1 MVDSIALDIGIPISC
16 GGDPG
21 PVGSVPMLHCSL
33 IEGMGD
39 NLPCARVYARH
50 QSAISMLLKC
60 GTQKQK
66 DAACLDSVAGMM
78 TAFEV
83 DGKLELNSDGMIN
96 GEIVV
101 GGAGEKAI
109 TNLLVSVK
117 NDDDE
122 QLVLINKNKTGISIG
137 ESLDDFGK
145 CIVSFENVE
154 LEDEMV
160 VPAENDTD
168 YMAQVQSL
176 IDYYHLLISAAQ
188 LGMLKRSFAA
198 QLEIQ
203 SIKTMGNQ
211 RMIKHDLVQSHMAKL
226 QVPIY
231 ALESTIY
238 GVAGKYSWSAESLS
252 SECLVV
258 RSLANE
264 SNSLLSKMSQFS
276 GHLFLREP
284 WTTRSSQLNVLSR
297 ECSTPTCHRLIGI
310 RGFQVEGFILKFLS
324 HSFIEPIFFYR
335 KWVPKCS
342 KINFEF

>member
-39 NLPCARVYARH
+39 NLPCSRVYARH

-66 DAACLDSVAGMM
+66 DAACLDAVAGMM
-78 TAFEV
+78 TSFEV
-83 DGKLELNSDGMIN
+83 DGKLKLDSDQTIN
-96 GEIVV
+96 GEIII
-101 GGAGEKAI
+101 GGAEEKSI
-109 TNLLVSVK
+109 TNLLVSIK
-117 NDDDE
+117 NDDDDIE
-122 QLVLINKNKTGISIG
+122 QLVLINKNKSGISIG
-137 ESLDDFGK
+137 ESSDDFGN
-145 CIVSFENVE
+145 CTVTFENVE
-154 LEDEMV
+154 LEDEMII
-160 VPAENDTD
+160 PAENDTD
-168 YMAQVQSL
+168 YMAQVQLL

-203 SIKTMGNQ
+203 SIKTLGNQ

-238 GVAGKYSWSAESLS
+238 GVAGKYAWSAETLS

-258 RSLANE
+258 RSMANE
-264 SNSLLSKMSQFS
+264 SKALLCKMSQFS

-284 WTTRSSQLNVLSR
+284 WTTRSSHLSVLSR

-310 RGFQVEGFILKFLS
+310 RGFQVLGVRFDLKL
-324 HSFIEPIFFYR
+324 
-335 KWVPKCS
+335 
-342 KINFEF
+342 KISSVD